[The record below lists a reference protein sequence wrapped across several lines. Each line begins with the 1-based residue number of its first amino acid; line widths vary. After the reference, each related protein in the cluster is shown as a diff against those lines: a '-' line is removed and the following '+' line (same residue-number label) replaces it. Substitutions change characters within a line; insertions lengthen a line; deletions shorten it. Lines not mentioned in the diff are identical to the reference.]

1 MNFIKWN
8 EIIMNVSLKLSAIII
23 EVCFTHLP
31 YYVCIPLEPHLA
43 HKNLFAGNDIVNS
56 LMNRALI

>member
-1 MNFIKWN
+1 
-8 EIIMNVSLKLSAIII
+8 MNVSLKLSAIII
-23 EVCFTHLP
+23 EVCLTHLP

>member
-1 MNFIKWN
+1 
-8 EIIMNVSLKLSAIII
+8 MNVSLKLSAIII

-43 HKNLFAGNDIVNS
+43 HKNLFAGNVIMNS
-56 LMNRALI
+56 IMNMASV